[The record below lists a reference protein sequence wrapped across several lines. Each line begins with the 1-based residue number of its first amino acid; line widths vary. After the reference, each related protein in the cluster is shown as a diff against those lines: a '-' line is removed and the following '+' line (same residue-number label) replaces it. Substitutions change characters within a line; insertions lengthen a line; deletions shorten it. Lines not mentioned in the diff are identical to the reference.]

1 MASPRASTHLPSWC
15 SERVVKGECPIDLM
29 AATRSHSRARLASR
43 TPIRLWDDLSGC
55 EEREHAPLTVPL
67 EILRNYAQK
76 L

>member
-1 MASPRASTHLPSWC
+1 MLHTIAAPARRVSPRP
-15 SERVVKGECPIDLM
+15 RVLVSAKLIAD
-29 AATRSHSRARLASR
+29 RS
-43 TPIRLWDDLSGC
+43 PIRLWDDLSGC